1 MFRHILSKFA
11 VSAVAALTFCF
22 LGTLSLAAQ
31 EAFPSGQVTIQTA
44 DGKSHDFTVELATT
58 NRQREQGLMFRKT
71 MAPMNGMLFDFGT
84 DREVTMW
91 MRNTLIPLDMLFIS
105 KDGKITHIHPN
116 AVPHSEDII
125 SSRGAVRYVLELNG
139 GEAKSLGIARGDVV
153 VSKAMGNAR

>member
-31 EAFPSGQVTIQTA
+31 EALPSGQVTIRTA

-91 MRNTLIPLDMLFIS
+91 MRNTLIPLDMLF
-105 KDGKITHIHPN
+105 
-116 AVPHSEDII
+116 
-125 SSRGAVRYVLELNG
+125 
-139 GEAKSLGIARGDVV
+139 
-153 VSKAMGNAR
+153 